1 MTKYT
6 ATITADGD
14 YFLCDVNK
22 KRDLVNFFY
31 TGIVYGTGGNNFGS
45 GTVTLKISPNGGT
58 TKLALKDASGSD
70 ITSTAD
76 DNYTGQLAG
85 GNTNSDAPKL
95 YASMSG
101 STAPSVTYVLYDNN
115 G

>member
-14 YFLCDVNK
+14 YYICDINK
-22 KRDLVNFFY
+22 KRDLTEYRYAVN
-31 TGIVYGTGGNNFGS
+31 TYGSFGG
-45 GTVTLKISPNGGT
+45 GTITLKISTDGGT
-58 TKLALKDASGSD
+58 TKVAMMDASGGP
-70 ITSTAD
+70 ITSTAN
-76 DNYTGQLAG
+76 DNYTGNW
-85 GNTNSDAPKL
+85 GNGANNSDAPKL

-101 STAPSVTYVLYDNN
+101 STNPSVKFDLFDNN